1 MAPAWVTAL
10 VILFG
15 VVMVVMLAREI
26 RQNNA
31 RRSRQEEAR
40 RIQDQSRD
48 DR

>member
-15 VVMVVMLAREI
+15 LVMVFMLAREI

-31 RRSRQEEAR
+31 RRSCQEEAR